1 MLVVDF
7 GVRTDINGYASVSK
21 LSIGDYFVV
30 GTASLGKVGVTW
42 NVPVKLKD
50 DSNKISL
57 TFVEFL
63 LEFVESIIYEC
74 RTKYRRKIITTVNQA
89 NNIDTFIFC

>member
-1 MLVVDF
+1 MNAGRGF
-7 GVRTDINGYASVSK
+7 RVRTDINGYASVSK

-57 TFVEFL
+57 TL
-63 LEFVESIIYEC
+63 SNSSWSL
-74 RTKYRRKIITTVNQA
+74 
-89 NNIDTFIFC
+89 